1 MEPYRINE
9 ADFAVPG
16 GWRDQSLNVF
26 KIPSEGGGR
35 DASFVISRDPSRGA
49 QGFDEYLARQEA
61 QCREALPGFQLKQR
75 DRFDF
80 AGGVAGWLEFTW
92 RNQGEEM
99 LQRQV
104 FIDRGPTVLIC
115 TLSAFPADVA
125 HLDAPW
131 RAVMNSFRLQPP
143 PEVAPFPPPRAT

>member
-1 MEPYRINE
+1 MEAYRIQE

-16 GWRDQSLNVF
+16 AWRDQSLNVF

-35 DASFVISRDPSRGA
+35 DASFVISRDPSRG
-49 QGFDEYLARQEA
+49 GTPFEEYLTKQEA

-80 AGGVAGWLEFTW
+80 SGTPAGWLEFTW

-115 TLSAFPADVA
+115 TLSAYPADIA
-125 HLDAPW
+125 RLDGPW
-131 RAVMNSFRLQPP
+131 RAVMNSLRVQPLAEAP
-143 PEVAPFPPPRAT
+143 PFPPRAP

>member
-1 MEPYRINE
+1 MEPYRIQE
-9 ADFAVPG
+9 ADFTVPG
-16 GWRDQSLNVF
+16 AWRDQSLNVF

-35 DASFVISRDPSRGA
+35 DASFVISRDPTRG
-49 QGFDEYLARQEA
+49 GTPFDEYLARQEA

-80 AGGVAGWLEFTW
+80 GGSVAGWLEFTW

-104 FIDRGPTVLIC
+104 FIDRGPAILIC
-115 TLSAFPADVA
+115 TLSAYPGDLAR
-125 HLDAPW
+125 LDAPW
-131 RAVMNSFRLQPP
+131 RAVMNSFRLQPLPEAP
-143 PEVAPFPPPRAT
+143 PFPPRAT